1 MTEPIGWR
9 AVRWLYAAF
18 YIASGVCIAATV
30 LGIAPPPDIAS
41 SPESAAFQQALTR
54 TGFIMPLLS
63 IICIAAGI
71 ALLFHRSA
79 PLGIVLLAPAIVVI
93 FLTNLLLTD
102 SLIGAGLV
110 WGGLHA
116 GILAALAWHFRTAFA
131 PLWNHPPFDA
141 TQAIRQSESAA
152 LGQD

>member
-18 YIASGVCIAATV
+18 YIASGVRIAATV

-41 SPESAAFQQALTR
+41 SPESAAFQQALAR

-63 IICIAAGI
+63 VTCIAAGI

-102 SLIGAGLV
+102 SLIGQGLL

-116 GILAALAWHFRTAFA
+116 GVLAALAWHFRAAFP
-131 PLWNHPPFDA
+131 PLWNYPGFDA
-141 TQAIRQSESAA
+141 TPGARQARSIPLR
-152 LGQD
+152 